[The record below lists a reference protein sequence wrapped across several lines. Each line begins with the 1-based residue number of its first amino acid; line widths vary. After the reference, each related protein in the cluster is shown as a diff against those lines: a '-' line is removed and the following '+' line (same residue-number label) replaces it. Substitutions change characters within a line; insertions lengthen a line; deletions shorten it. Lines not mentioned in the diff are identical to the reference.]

1 MRQFGYAMFISNNR
15 ASFHLRENKIWSNIK
30 KSQSI
35 MNMIVDTDLPP
46 SKQQPS
52 NFFVS
57 PDTEKLN
64 ALYYKP

>member
-1 MRQFGYAMFISNNR
+1 
-15 ASFHLRENKIWSNIK
+15 
-30 KSQSI
+30 
-35 MNMIVDTDLPP
+35 MNMIVDADLPS

-64 ALYYKP
+64 ALHYKPW